1 KTETKS
7 RKLLNLT
14 HKWILWELF
23 MSFYLDTHL
32 SDRAYM
38 IGEIGIDEVNE
49 IKALKRLSTSYFIT
63 IKKSHKMICVIFIV
77 E

>member
-1 KTETKS
+1 
-7 RKLLNLT
+7 
-14 HKWILWELF
+14 

-49 IKALKRLSTSYFIT
+49 IKALKRLSTSYFII

>member
-1 KTETKS
+1 
-7 RKLLNLT
+7 
-14 HKWILWELF
+14 

-49 IKALKRLSTSYFIT
+49 IKALKKRLSTSYFII
-63 IKKSHKMICVIFIV
+63 IKKSHKLICVIFIV

>member
-1 KTETKS
+1 
-7 RKLLNLT
+7 
-14 HKWILWELF
+14 
-23 MSFYLDTHL
+23 MSFYLDTYL